1 MNSRA
6 KGKKGELELVHVL
19 KSHGFENVRRGQQY
33 SGSNGD
39 ADVVGIK
46 GLHIEVKRRERT
58 DINAWLLQ
66 SENDARPDELPCVIH
81 RRNHE
86 EWKTTIWLHDFLT
99 LIRKAEELEELQR
112 KGKENDKG

>member
-39 ADVVGIK
+39 ADVVGIE
-46 GLHIEVKRRERT
+46 GLHIEVKRRERVS
-58 DINAWLLQ
+58 INDWIMQ
-66 SENDARPDELPCVIH
+66 SEEDAREDELPVVIH

-86 EWKTTIWLHDFLT
+86 EWKASVWLHDFLK
-99 LIRKAEELEELQR
+99 LWKKAQAFDELQR
-112 KGKENDKG
+112 KGKDNDQG